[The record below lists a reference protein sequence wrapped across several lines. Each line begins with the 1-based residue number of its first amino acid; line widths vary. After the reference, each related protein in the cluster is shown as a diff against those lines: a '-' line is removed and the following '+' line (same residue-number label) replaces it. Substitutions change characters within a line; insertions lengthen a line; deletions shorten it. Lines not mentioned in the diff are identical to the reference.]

1 MCILSWRK
9 IDSLSLSV
17 FTLCSIF
24 LLLVQFGFI
33 SPIGVIVISPLQYLW
48 VFWFS
53 VIAFIVSTANLVSRI
68 PRYARW
74 STGYSGEIV
83 RTVKNTDSG
92 KDCFIRGKEDMTLEE
107 VLQKR
112 WPFKEKDRGSKWY
125 VVDELG
131 NDVTTMPLGSVNET
145 VSIIF
150 PKEEEHS

>member
-1 MCILSWRK
+1 LSGRK